1 MMPTIIKFIAKRIK
15 IAIKITNIL
24 PSIPKIILVVLL
36 RRIKATT
43 HPIKQAKARAI
54 IEITNIINMPQIKA
68 GTENFVV
75 KYIKTAGNQ
84 NRVENMTQLKN
95 STAIRENKI
104 IRGGIGIE
112 SRSVLSL
119 ALKIML

>member
-1 MMPTIIKFIAKRIK
+1 MAN
-15 IAIKITNIL
+15 KITSTL

-43 HPIKQAKARAI
+43 HPIKQASARAI
-54 IEITNIINMPQIKA
+54 IEITNINNMPQTKA
-68 GTENFVV
+68 GTENLTV

-84 NRVENMTQLKN
+84 NKVENITQFIN
-95 STAIRENKI
+95 RMAMRENKI
-104 IRGGIGIE
+104 NRGGIGIE
-112 SRSVLSL
+112 RSNVLSL